1 MNANFFFCIG
11 WWRQMYHCTLKI
23 HRTFYTF
30 TYVAL
35 FMLKKNTQKKISEH
49 FRECTQRQ
57 SYCSGKARLNKHAC
71 SLDLKAFM
79 ELTFWVSA
87 GTMLQSWGQ
96 NMQSLWHL
104 WVSTDIP
111 VIDKS
116 TEFHTTPS
124 HSQTCALMEPKVLI
138 SICGLTLCG
147 ALKTVGTAL
156 TSPDRQW
163 VAWPYYRID
172 LAILGY

>member
-1 MNANFFFCIG
+1 MESNECKFPFVCMG

-30 TYVAL
+30 TYMVC
-35 FMLKKNTQKKISEH
+35 FMLKKIHKKNISEH

-57 SYCSGKARLNKHAC
+57 SYCSGKSRLNKHAC

-104 WVSTDIP
+104 RVSTDIP
-111 VIDKS
+111 VINKS
-116 TEFHTTPS
+116 PAFYTTLS
-124 HSQTCALMEPKVLI
+124 LSQTHALMEPKVLI
-138 SICGLTLCG
+138 SIHDLKLCG

-156 TSPDRQW
+156 TSPGR
-163 VAWPYYRID
+163 
-172 LAILGY
+172 